1 MYQNY
6 ITGQTEFVLN
16 YDYNVPSRH
25 IVRMID
31 AFVDSI
37 PQEVLLDDKVATT
50 GRPLSHPA
58 IMLKILLFAYSRQ
71 TYSGRKIELMLEE
84 NLPMRWLAR
93 DHTYSYHT
101 INNFRQSQ
109 HANNL
114 IKRSFVYFTMAL
126 KDHGLIQSDAFFID
140 GTKLEADANKYSFTW
155 RRAVEKYHAKLKEKT
170 IKLYEDLVEKRVVK
184 AMSPELVEIANGMAL
199 MAENIDDKI
208 SELNE
213 EIAQEPKV
221 IKGGSVK
228 KRRRR
233 FLKKIRRQLKED
245 FIPRA
250 NKYEEAEDIFK
261 GRNSFSKTD
270 HDATFMCMKE
280 DPMKNRELKPGYNLQ
295 IATHNQFVLDYALY
309 SNPTDTRT
317 LVPFLAQFH
326 SLDFFDHIVAD
337 AGYGSEYNYTTI
349 IDQFEKQPVIPYTTY
364 QKEQKRKYKTDPT
377 KSQNWQYNAEDDY
390 YIDHLGVRFSFY
402 RYSKSTDKYG
412 FKRDFKLYRADKHQ
426 LSVQLDQLAKTP
438 SGRQRYMQ
446 VNPTWNYYKAKVK
459 ATLSSD
465 EGKAIYRRRKYD
477 VEPVF
482 GHMKRDFGV
491 RRTHL
496 RGQRA
501 VENDTGL
508 TLMAMN
514 LTKLGKLIAQAGTK
528 LIEKGKIRTIISGKS
543 KIMVRILIFRGRNL
557 IVNSQPL
564 VLIINF
570 WCLI

>member
-1 MYQNY
+1 
-6 ITGQTEFVLN
+6 
-16 YDYNVPSRH
+16 
-25 IVRMID
+25 
-31 AFVDSI
+31 
-37 PQEVLLDDKVATT
+37 
-50 GRPLSHPA
+50 
-58 IMLKILLFAYSRQ
+58 
-71 TYSGRKIELMLEE
+71 
-84 NLPMRWLAR
+84 
-93 DHTYSYHT
+93 
-101 INNFRQSQ
+101 
-109 HANNL
+109 
-114 IKRSFVYFTMAL
+114 
-126 KDHGLIQSDAFFID
+126 
-140 GTKLEADANKYSFTW
+140 
-155 RRAVEKYHAKLKEKT
+155 
-170 IKLYEDLVEKRVVK
+170 
-184 AMSPELVEIANGMAL
+184 MSP
-199 MAENIDDKI
+199 
-208 SELNE
+208 
-213 EIAQEPKV
+213 EPKV
-221 IKGGSVK
+221 IKSGSVK

-270 HDATFMCMKE
+270 HDATFMCTKE
-280 DPMKNRELKPGYNLQ
+280 DPMKSRELKPGYNLQ

-402 RYSKSTDKYG
+402 RYSRRIDKYG

-543 KIMVRILIFRGRNL
+543 KIMVRILIFRERNL
-557 IVNSQPL
+557 GYLSTGMVD
-564 VLIINF
+564 
-570 WCLI
+570 

>member
-37 PQEVLLDDKVATT
+37 PQEVLFDDKVATT

-184 AMSPELVEIANGMAL
+184 AMSPELVETANGMAL

-233 FLKKIRRQLKED
+233 FLKR
-245 FIPRA
+245 
-250 NKYEEAEDIFK
+250 
-261 GRNSFSKTD
+261 
-270 HDATFMCMKE
+270 
-280 DPMKNRELKPGYNLQ
+280 
-295 IATHNQFVLDYALY
+295 FVD
-309 SNPTDTRT
+309 N
-317 LVPFLAQFH
+317 
-326 SLDFFDHIVAD
+326 
-337 AGYGSEYNYTTI
+337 
-349 IDQFEKQPVIPYTTY
+349 
-364 QKEQKRKYKTDPT
+364 
-377 KSQNWQYNAEDDY
+377 
-390 YIDHLGVRFSFY
+390 
-402 RYSKSTDKYG
+402 
-412 FKRDFKLYRADKHQ
+412 
-426 LSVQLDQLAKTP
+426 
-438 SGRQRYMQ
+438 
-446 VNPTWNYYKAKVK
+446 
-459 ATLSSD
+459 
-465 EGKAIYRRRKYD
+465 
-477 VEPVF
+477 
-482 GHMKRDFGV
+482 
-491 RRTHL
+491 
-496 RGQRA
+496 
-501 VENDTGL
+501 
-508 TLMAMN
+508 
-514 LTKLGKLIAQAGTK
+514 
-528 LIEKGKIRTIISGKS
+528 
-543 KIMVRILIFRGRNL
+543 
-557 IVNSQPL
+557 
-564 VLIINF
+564 
-570 WCLI
+570 